1 MSFRLATFNVLDL
14 FEHDP
19 EPPGFT
25 DAKLAFIARELT
37 RADADIVA
45 LQEVGSE
52 ALVDRLIKR
61 EAASLG
67 YQSVAFGPADR
78 RGIRNAILSRLP
90 AVHTQVHNAASLR
103 FPRFVDGDPEPFGDR
118 IPLRRGLLHVRIAT
132 PGGPVDVMVV
142 HFKSKLGRMMQD
154 ADGQDLV
161 DVSARGF
168 AEAQLRSLVLRSA
181 EALFVRGVVDDLLA
195 PGSAQ
200 IAIAGDFNDTLD
212 SIPVQ
217 IVSGMGR
224 GLDPAL
230 VLRPAA
236 SLVADDRR
244 FSARHS
250 PGPALIDHV
259 LTSAT
264 LADRLVGCEI
274 FNESLRDHGP
284 HDPTAPPATDSDHAL
299 VVCTFS

>member
-19 EPPGFT
+19 EPPGFI
-25 DAKLAFIARELT
+25 DAKVGFIARELT
-37 RADADIVA
+37 RGDADVVA

-52 ALVDRLIKR
+52 ALVDRLVTR

-67 YQSVAFGPADR
+67 YRHVAFGPADR

-90 AVHTQVHNAASLR
+90 LLATQVHNATSLK
-103 FPRFVDGDPEPFGDR
+103 FPRFVDTDPEPFAER
-118 IPLRRGLLHVRIAT
+118 IPLRRGLLHVRVDAA
-132 PGGPVDVMVV
+132 GGPVDVMVV

-154 ADGQDLV
+154 AAGQDLL
-161 DVSARGF
+161 DVTARGF

-195 PGSAQ
+195 AESAR
-200 IAIAGDFNDTLD
+200 IAVVGDFNDTLD

-217 IVSGMGR
+217 IVTGMGR
-224 GLDPAL
+224 VLDPSL

-236 SLVADDRR
+236 ALVAEDRR
-244 FSARHS
+244 FSARHGSS
-250 PGPALIDHV
+250 PQLIDHV
-259 LTSAT
+259 LASPA

-284 HDPTAPPATDSDHAL
+284 FDPNAAPVTDSDHAL